1 MLNRAAITPA
11 KDGMKSRSLTVPMSL
26 PSDCC
31 EIKIE
36 IKD

>member
-1 MLNRAAITPA
+1 
-11 KDGMKSRSLTVPMSL
+11 MKSRSLTVPMSL